1 MKVRM
6 CHHYSG
12 IALSRVITGW
22 RIYIRH
28 HINAVN
34 LVGYPMDI
42 YLSGHILGDRILINQ
57 PEGIGSQSGALV
69 PISLCFCHK
78 TKCNKKTV

>member
-6 CHHYSG
+6 GNHYSG

-22 RIYIRH
+22 RIYIRY

-57 PEGIGSQSGALV
+57 PEGIGSQSGD
-69 PISLCFCHK
+69 SSY
-78 TKCNKKTV
+78 